1 MLGLIRKGW
10 WKVVR
15 FFTGRTTSVT
25 GVPEAGSSR
34 VTGEISPPRIPAG
47 QSSTSSESPLE
58 LQEKPIDLSRWNV
71 TNSTESPFEK
81 CGRLYIEGD
90 DLVIRSDLDTQ
101 GFCIPLIDVV
111 AVLDGETVPVL
122 LLSNRTQVGVAKRSV
137 SGKAMNI
144 WIDPFLYTSPLM
156 RVMDVLEGR
165 ARKAAV
171 FVGREVG

>member
-1 MLGLIRKGW
+1 MFDLIRDGW
-10 WKVVR
+10 DRLIR
-15 FFTGRTTSVT
+15 FFSGDEVT
-25 GVPEAGSSR
+25 
-34 VTGEISPPRIPAG
+34 TGEVLAESSPPRIPAG

-90 DLVIRSDLDTQ
+90 DLVIRSDLDTR
-101 GFCIPLIDVV
+101 GFRIPLADMADVL
-111 AVLDGETVPVL
+111 AGNPQPVL
-122 LLSNRTQVGVAKRSV
+122 LLSDGTQVGVAKRSA
-137 SGKAMNI
+137 SGRAMNFVI
-144 WIDPFLYTSPLM
+144 APSLYTSPVA

-171 FVGREVG
+171 FVGREMIE